1 MKYLNKILGIIMV
14 IIFITLMSQNSHKN
28 ILSAYE
34 TNGKFP
40 LKVGVMEYKSDDEY
54 IKEVHKSLEQI
65 QSENPDKVQFLF
77 FDGKNNQEV
86 QNASIRMLLQE
97 GVDILLVNLV
107 DINSAQTVISMIKE
121 QNVPVILYNREP
133 YTTDAIKSYGKA
145 IFIGTD
151 AREAGILQ
159 GNILVDLWK
168 NNRETIDKNR
178 DGRIQ
183 YIMLKGEP
191 NSIETIERT
200 RYSIGT
206 INNAGISTDELAS
219 VFCGWSEDTAEYF
232 MKTLYLSHGN
242 KIEAIL
248 SNNDAMAIGAIRAL
262 QTYGYNN
269 GNLEKTIPIVGVDAI
284 PEARELIEKGY
295 MTGTVLQDANEMAK
309 ALYICGINLVNHKS
323 AIDGTSYK
331 FDDTGVSIRIP
342 YQEYTPIK

>member
-1 MKYLNKILGIIMV
+1 
-14 IIFITLMSQNSHKN
+14 MSQNSHKN

-133 YTTDAIKSYGKA
+133 YTTDAIKSYSEA

-168 NNRETIDKNR
+168 NNREAIDKNR

-248 SNNDAMAIGAIRAL
+248 SNNDAMAIGAIKAL

-342 YQEYTPIK
+342 YREYIK